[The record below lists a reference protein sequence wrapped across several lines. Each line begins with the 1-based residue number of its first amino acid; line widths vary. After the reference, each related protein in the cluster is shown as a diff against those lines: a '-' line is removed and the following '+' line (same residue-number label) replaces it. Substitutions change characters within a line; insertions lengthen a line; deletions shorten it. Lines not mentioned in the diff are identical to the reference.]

1 MKSDEIRDE
10 VHEEPEDVSDRVG
23 KEPITEEPEDSSDS
37 EEETEEESS
46 QEEETEEESEEESSQ
61 EEEIEETEGENEE
74 VQSEYDSY
82 TTIDYT
88 SKLESIENSLKFNSL
103 ILIGVVFVLG
113 LLMGLKRL

>member
-10 VHEEPEDVSDRVG
+10 IHEEPEEVSDYVG
-23 KEPITEEPEDSSDS
+23 KEPITEEPEDSSESVEES
-37 EEETEEESS
+37 EEESEEQS
-46 QEEETEEESEEESSQ
+46 EEESEEEN
-61 EEEIEETEGENEE
+61 EDFRGENDE

-113 LLMGLKRL
+113 LLMGFKRL

>member
-10 VHEEPEDVSDRVG
+10 VHEEPVEVSDNVG
-23 KEPITEEPEDSSDS
+23 KEPITEEPEDSSESVDESVYDS
-37 EEETEEESS
+37 
-46 QEEETEEESEEESSQ
+46 EEESEEESKEES
-61 EEEIEETEGENEE
+61 EEESEEENVVSRGENEE

>member
-23 KEPITEEPEDSSDS
+23 KEPVTEEPEDSF
-37 EEETEEESS
+37 
-46 QEEETEEESEEESSQ
+46 ESEEESAAES
-61 EEEIEETEGENEE
+61 EEETEGENED

-88 SKLESIENSLKFNSL
+88 SKLESIENSLKFNQ
-103 ILIGVVFVLG
+103 
-113 LLMGLKRL
+113 